1 MKYII
6 MIILG
11 FIIDRI
17 TKVYAINNFINS
29 PYEGSL
35 LNFTYLENRGAA
47 FGILQDSRI
56 FFIILTII
64 IVGYLFYYFMKNYK
78 TNFSLLNIAL
88 SFIISGALGNFY
100 DRLFNG
106 YVVDFIEFDFVN
118 FPVFNFADIL
128 VTVGSILFIIYLLFF
143 EGSEKKN
150 ER

>member
-1 MKYII
+1 MNYII

-17 TKVYAINNFINS
+17 TKIYAINNFINS
-29 PYEGSL
+29 PYNGSL

-56 FFIILTII
+56 FFIILTIV
-64 IVGYLFYYFMKNYK
+64 IVGYLLYYFIKNYK
-78 TNFSLLNIAL
+78 TNMTLLNLAL
-88 SFIISGALGNFY
+88 SFIISGAIGNFY

-106 YVVDFIEFDFVN
+106 YVVDFIDFAFVN

-128 VTVGSILFIIYLLFF
+128 VTVGSILVITYLLFF
-143 EGSEKKN
+143 EESEKKN